1 MSHDDAN
8 LALLAKA
15 GDRAAFALLVDR
27 YLPRVRGFLY
37 RLAGARGETDDL
49 AQEVFLIAIR
59 SLPHLREPQ
68 YFRTWLFGIAFRVYK
83 TKTRRDAAL
92 RSEVFD
98 ERDMIS
104 YQISENAMITEEEH
118 GIVASAIAKLP
129 ERLRDA
135 FLLRHAEDLSATE
148 VAKILEVPEGTV
160 RRWDFEARER
170 LRELL
175 ANKLS
180 VTDTHRLKPQ

>member
-1 MSHDDAN
+1 MGTDDAN

-37 RLAGARGETDDL
+37 RLAGARGGTDDL

-59 SLPHLREPQ
+59 SLSNLREPQ
-68 YFRTWLFGIAFRVYK
+68 YFSTWLFGIAFRVYK
-83 TKTRRDAAL
+83 SNTRRDAGM
-92 RSEVFD
+92 RREDFD
-98 ERDMIS
+98 ERDLVS
-104 YQISENAMITEEEH
+104 YQFSENAIITEEEH
-118 GIVASAIAKLP
+118 AIVAAAIARLP
-129 ERLRDA
+129 ERHRDA
-135 FLLRHAEDLSATE
+135 FLLRHAEDLSTGE
-148 VAKILEVPEGTV
+148 VAKILEVPEGTA